1 MEGNASVYQVYPVS
15 RITGEGRAWGAG
27 FEQERACWGGGGLN
41 LCVDTIH
48 LQGDTSDG
56 FGRKAPVCHVCISC
70 NVQPVRSGRSVQGG
84 GGARRLGQ
92 EGLLQL

>member
-1 MEGNASVYQVYPVS
+1 MRG
-15 RITGEGRAWGAG
+15 GRGG
-27 FEQERACWGGGGLN
+27 LGLNKSERVGGGGGLN